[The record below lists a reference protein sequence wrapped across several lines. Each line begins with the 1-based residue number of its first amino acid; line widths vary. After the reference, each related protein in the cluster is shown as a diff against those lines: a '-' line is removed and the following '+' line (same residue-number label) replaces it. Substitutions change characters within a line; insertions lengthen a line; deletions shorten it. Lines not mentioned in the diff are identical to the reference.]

1 MATHSSIFAWKT
13 PWTEEPDGLQFM
25 GSQKVRTECT
35 CAHMC
40 THTCVW
46 THTHTHTHTHCFSVR
61 KADGGPVIIPLVL
74 LQYRGAPMNGR
85 VYQRSSWVRAIF
97 VFTVTILFLFFFN
110 SSTHSVNEGSNCPLP
125 PPRKKEKTVSM
136 TDCFCTQIL
145 S

>member
-46 THTHTHTHTHCFSVR
+46 THTHTHTHT
-61 KADGGPVIIPLVL
+61 
-74 LQYRGAPMNGR
+74 
-85 VYQRSSWVRAIF
+85 
-97 VFTVTILFLFFFN
+97 LFLSEKSRWWASDYSFGFVAIQGSSHEWKSLSTLFLGKSYLCFYSDYSFFIFFL
-110 SSTHSVNEGSNCPLP
+110 TVLPIALMRARTAPCPLP
-125 PPRKKEKTVSM
+125 KKRKR
-136 TDCFCTQIL
+136 L
-145 S
+145 SL